1 MESWNKFSTLLLET
15 NNINIPIERR
25 LFLSFLDDDSESIQ
39 IKKVLNKFETM
50 GFLKDDPRLIKIRNN
65 FKDITTTTIGYK
77 DFKNCIENN
86 ICILGKILKQELIIP
101 NFKLFTEKIKT
112 IYELTK
118 SDNGG
123 QVANYIPQL
132 KRVNPDQ
139 YGISVCTIDGQ
150 RYNIGET
157 NVDFTVQSCCKP
169 INYGIAL
176 EVLGEEK
183 VHKYVGREPSGQSFN
198 ELTLNKNGKP
208 HNPLINSGAIMTSSL
223 IKQELPLA
231 ERFEY
236 IIDIW
241 KKLSGGIYKIGFN
254 NSVYLSEKGTADR
267 NYALAYFMK
276 ETNGQKKIGFPENTN
291 LDNTL
296 ELYFQ
301 CCSIE
306 VNSEILSIVASTL
319 ANGGIN
325 PFTGE
330 RVWSSSTVKN
340 VLSMMLM
347 CGMYDYSGE
356 CAFKI
361 GIPSKSGVAGAVMIV
376 IPNVMG
382 IVSWSPALDS
392 IGNSYRGI
400 RFCEEFGKIFNF
412 HIFDNIYDTT
422 KYNPLDNN
430 YTSYHQNEF
439 SELCLS
445 AKQGDL
451 EYLKKLFNMEIDMG
465 QSDYDGRTALHLASC
480 EGHKDIVKFLLDIG
494 KVKKNPIDRW
504 KRTPLDDAKDNNHT
518 EIIEIFEKLYNDT
531 SDSSDDDHDIG
542 WNRMINRS

>member
-1 MESWNKFSTLLLET
+1 MESWNKLSTLLLET
-15 NNINIPIERR
+15 KHIQIPIEKRF
-25 LFLSFLDDDSESIQ
+25 FLSFLDDDTDSIQ
-39 IKKVLNKFETM
+39 KSKVLDKIEQM
-50 GFLKDDPRLIKIRNN
+50 GFLKDDPRLITIINN
-65 FKDITTTTIGYK
+65 LKFLIPSTTMKYEEFKY
-77 DFKNCIENN
+77 CIENN
-86 ICILGKILKQELIIP
+86 ICILHKIFKHELIIP
-101 NFKLFTEKIKT
+101 NFKHFTDKIKT
-112 IYELTK
+112 IYESTK
-118 SDNGG
+118 EENHGN
-123 QVANYIPQL
+123 VASYIPQL

-150 RYNIGET
+150 RYNIGDT
-157 NVDFTVQSCCKP
+157 KVDFTVQSCCKP

-176 EVLGEEK
+176 EELGEEK
-183 VHKYVGREPSGQSFN
+183 VHQYVGREPSGQAFN
-198 ELTLNKNGKP
+198 ELTLNKDGKP

-223 IKQELPLA
+223 IKHTSPLA

-236 IIDIW
+236 IMDVW
-241 KKLSGGIYKIGFN
+241 TKLSGGIYKIGFN
-254 NSVYLSEKGTADR
+254 NSVYLSEKETADR

-276 ETNGQKKIGFPENTN
+276 ETNEQKRIGFPEDTH
-291 LDNTL
+291 LESTL

-306 VNSEILSIVASTL
+306 INAEILSIVASTL

-330 RVWSSSTVKN
+330 RIWSPSTVKN

-400 RFCEEFGKIFNF
+400 QFCEQFGKTFNF

-422 KYNPLDNN
+422 KYNPLEDVYSSKN
-430 YTSYHQNEF
+430 QNEF

-451 EYLKKLFNMEIDMG
+451 EHLKKLFNMEVDMG
-465 QSDYDGRTALHLASC
+465 QADYDGRTALHLASC
-480 EGHKDIVKFLLDIG
+480 EGHTDVVRFLLRVG
-494 KVKKNPIDRW
+494 KVKKNPMDRW
-504 KRTPLDDAKDNNHT
+504 KRTPQDDAKENNHT
-518 EIIEIFEKLYNDT
+518 EVEELLK
-531 SDSSDDDHDIG
+531 
-542 WNRMINRS
+542 

>member
-1 MESWNKFSTLLLET
+1 MESWNNLSTLLLET
-15 NNINIPIERR
+15 NHIQIPIEKRF
-25 LFLSFLDDDSESIQ
+25 FLSFINDDTDSIQ
-39 IKKVLNKFETM
+39 ISKVLDKIEKM
-50 GFLKDDPRLIKIRNN
+50 GFLKDDPRLIAIRNN
-65 FKDITTTTIGYK
+65 FKSLNPSTTMNYEE
-77 DFKNCIENN
+77 FKYCIENN
-86 ICILGKILKQELIIP
+86 ICILHKIFKHELIIP
-101 NFKLFTEKIKT
+101 NFKHFTDKIKT
-112 IYELTK
+112 IYESTK
-118 SDNGG
+118 ENDHGD
-123 QVANYIPQL
+123 VASYIPQL

-139 YGISVCTIDGQ
+139 YGISVCTVDGQ
-150 RYNIGET
+150 RYNIGDT
-157 NVDFTVQSCCKP
+157 HVDFTVQSCCKP

-176 EVLGEEK
+176 EELGEEK
-183 VHKYVGREPSGQSFN
+183 VHQYVGREPSGQAFN
-198 ELTLNKNGKP
+198 ELTLNKDGKP

-223 IKQELPLA
+223 IKNTSPLA

-236 IIDIW
+236 IMDVW
-241 KKLSGGIYKIGFN
+241 TKLSGGIYKIGFN
-254 NSVYLSEKGTADR
+254 NSVYLSEKETADR

-276 ETNGQKKIGFPENTN
+276 ETNEQKKIGFPEDTE
-291 LDNTL
+291 LENTL

-306 VNSEILSIVASTL
+306 INTEILSIVASTL

-330 RVWSSSTVKN
+330 RVWSPSTVKN
-340 VLSMMLM
+340 VLSIMLM

-361 GIPSKSGVAGAVMIV
+361 GIPSKSGVAGAIMIV

-400 RFCEEFGKIFNF
+400 QFCEQFGKTFNF

-422 KYNPLDNN
+422 KYNPLEDFYSSKN
-430 YTSYHQNEF
+430 QNEF

-451 EYLKKLFNMEIDMG
+451 EHLKKLFNMEVDMG
-465 QSDYDGRTALHLASC
+465 QADYDGRTALHLASC
-480 EGHKDIVKFLLDIG
+480 EGHTDIVRFLLTVG
-494 KVKKNPIDRW
+494 KVKKNPMDRW
-504 KRTPLDDAKDNNHT
+504 KRTPQDDAKENNYT
-518 EIIEIFEKLYNDT
+518 EIEELLK
-531 SDSSDDDHDIG
+531 
-542 WNRMINRS
+542 

>member
-1 MESWNKFSTLLLET
+1 MESWNKLSQLLLER
-15 NNINIPIERR
+15 NNIKLPIEKR
-25 LFLSFLDDDSESIQ
+25 LFLSFIDDDTDK
-39 IKKVLNKFETM
+39 IKISNVIHKIDKM
-50 GFLKDDPRLIKIRNN
+50 GFLKDDPRLITVRNN
-65 FKDITTTTIGYK
+65 FKSRISSITIEYE
-77 DFKNCIENN
+77 DFKHCIENN
-86 ICILGKILKQELIIP
+86 ICIFNKILKHELIIP
-101 NFKLFTEKIKT
+101 DFESFTHKIKE
-112 IYELTK
+112 IYESTK
-118 SDNGG
+118 EDNSGD
-123 QVANYIPQL
+123 VASYIPQL

-150 RYNIGET
+150 RYNIGDT
-157 NVDFTVQSCCKP
+157 KADFTVQSCCKP

-176 EVLGEEK
+176 EELGEEE
-183 VHKYVGREPSGQSFN
+183 VHNYVGREPSGQAFN

-223 IKQELPLA
+223 IKHTSPLA

-236 IIDIW
+236 IMDVW
-241 KKLSGGIYKIGFN
+241 KQLSGGIYKIGFN
-254 NSVYLSEKGTADR
+254 NSVYLSEKETADR

-276 ETNGQKKIGFPENTN
+276 ETNDQKKVGFPENTN
-291 LDNTL
+291 LENTL

-306 VNSEILSIVASTL
+306 INAEILSIVASTL

-361 GIPSKSGVAGAVMIV
+361 GIPAKSGVAGAVMIV

-382 IVSWSPALDS
+382 IVSWSPSLDS

-400 RFCEEFGKIFNF
+400 QFCESFGKTFNF
-412 HIFDNIYDTT
+412 HIFDNIYDIT
-422 KYNPLDNN
+422 KYNPLEDF
-430 YTSYHQNEF
+430 YSSKKQNEF

-451 EYLKKLFNMEIDMG
+451 EHLKKLFNLEVDMG
-465 QSDYDGRTALHLASC
+465 QTDYDGRSALHLAAC
-480 EGHKDIVKFLLDIG
+480 ENHIEIVKFLLNIG
-494 KVKKNPIDRW
+494 KVKKNPKDRW
-504 KRTPLDDAKDNNHT
+504 GRTPYDDALANNHT
-518 EIIEIFEKLYNDT
+518 EIEELLFIE
-531 SDSSDDDHDIG
+531 
-542 WNRMINRS
+542 

>member
-1 MESWNKFSTLLLET
+1 MESWNKLSTLLLET
-15 NNINIPIERR
+15 NNIQIPIEKRF
-25 LFLSFLDDDSESIQ
+25 FLSFLDDDTETIQ
-39 IKKVLNKFETM
+39 ISKVLNKIEKM
-50 GFLKDDPRLIKIRNN
+50 GFLKDDPRLMTVRGKIKSLFPSTTMKYEE
-65 FKDITTTTIGYK
+65 FKY
-77 DFKNCIENN
+77 CIENN
-86 ICILGKILKQELIIP
+86 ICILRKIFKHELIIP
-101 NFKLFTEKIKT
+101 NFKHFTDKIKT
-112 IYELTK
+112 IYESTK
-118 SDNGG
+118 EDNHGN
-123 QVANYIPQL
+123 VASYIPQL

-150 RYNIGET
+150 RYNIGDT
-157 NVDFTVQSCCKP
+157 KVDFTVQSCCKP

-176 EVLGEEK
+176 EELGEEN
-183 VHKYVGREPSGQSFN
+183 VHQYVGREPSGQAFN
-198 ELTLNKNGKP
+198 ELTLNNDGKP

-223 IKQELPLA
+223 IKHTSPLA

-236 IIDIW
+236 IMDVW
-241 KKLSGGIYKIGFN
+241 TKLSGGIYKIGFN
-254 NSVYLSEKGTADR
+254 NSVYLSEKETADR

-276 ETNGQKKIGFPENTN
+276 ETNEQKKIGFPENTN
-291 LDNTL
+291 LENTL

-306 VNSEILSIVASTL
+306 INAEILSIVASTL

-330 RVWSSSTVKN
+330 RVWSPSTVKN

-361 GIPSKSGVAGAVMIV
+361 GIPSKSGVAGAVMVV

-400 RFCEEFGKIFNF
+400 QFCEQFGKTFNF

-422 KYNPLDNN
+422 KYNPLEDFYSSKN
-430 YTSYHQNEF
+430 QNEF

-451 EYLKKLFNMEIDMG
+451 EHLKKLFNMEVDMG
-465 QSDYDGRTALHLASC
+465 QADYDGRTALHLASC
-480 EGHKDIVKFLLDIG
+480 EGHTDIVRFLLRVG
-494 KVKKNPIDRW
+494 KVKKNPMDRW
-504 KRTPLDDAKDNNHT
+504 KRTPQDDAKENNHT
-518 EIIEIFEKLYNDT
+518 EIEELLK
-531 SDSSDDDHDIG
+531 
-542 WNRMINRS
+542 